1 MIGKFFLVGLLASFL
16 FAGCSHGS
24 DDPPLPPVPDN
35 PDHPDEPD
43 EPDTPEPEPILV
55 PIELYTSLLSRSAVD
70 QFDGTPVGLAVGS
83 NSESI
88 NEQWDAIAGE
98 QQLSLS
104 SVHYYPTDSSAVY
117 LWGFYPRTLLSMGKA
132 HYELTGN
139 EDILYAEVQSGSLRL
154 PFSEQDKKITFR
166 HLLAQL
172 NISVETGEDFQ
183 GSYRLKY
190 LSLDGSATSAS
201 LDLLKGEMS
210 FGSEP
215 MQVVV
220 YEAPGTSGL
229 PVEAGVEIPLGNIL
243 VQPGAEMIMNMVLA
257 RDGDSAHD
265 IAFEDIPVDFEGGGS
280 ESGLSYDLSVKLPDK
295 LEPDKPDK
303 PDKPEEPDEPDEPDK
318 PDVPDIPVPPP
329 SKEIQITVTITKWV
343 ETTWQGG
350 DLDIFYKDG
359 KQ

>member
-1 MIGKFFLVGLLASFL
+1 MKGKLFIICLLLSSL
-16 FAGCSHGS
+16 LLPGCSHGS

-35 PDHPDEPD
+35 PDQSDNPDEPD
-43 EPDTPEPEPILV
+43 NPDPEPVLV
-55 PIELYTSLLSRSAVD
+55 PIELYTSLLSRAAVD
-70 QFDGTPVGLAVGS
+70 RFDGTPVGLAVGS

-88 NEQWDAIAGE
+88 DEQWDALAGE
-98 QQLSLS
+98 RQLSLS

-117 LWGFYPRTLLSMGKA
+117 VWGFYPRTMLSMGKA

-172 NISVETGEDFQ
+172 NISVETGKDFQ
-183 GSYRLKY
+183 GNYRLKY
-190 LSLDGSATSAS
+190 FSLDGSAANAS
-201 LDLLKGEMS
+201 LNVLKGEMS
-210 FGSEP
+210 FGREP

-220 YEAPGTSGL
+220 YEAPGAGGL
-229 PVEAGVEIPLGNIL
+229 LVKAGIEIPLCNIL

-257 RDGDSAHD
+257 KDADSAHD
-265 IAFEDIPVDFEGGGS
+265 IVFKDIPVDFEGGGS
-280 ESGLSYDLSVKLPDK
+280 ESGLSYNLSVKLPDK
-295 LEPDKPDK
+295 LES
-303 PDKPEEPDEPDEPDK
+303 EEPDN
-318 PDVPDIPVPPP
+318 PDVPDPDIPAPPP

-350 DLDIFYKDG
+350 DLEIFYKNG
-359 KQ
+359 EVIN